1 MTITVL
7 LWGNRWWLP
16 RQPSPVPFAD
26 VATAADALA
35 AAWADQAK
43 TIRLI
48 FQPDEFESTFASC
61 PNGNRATLALALSDQ
76 HPVLDNP
83 KHAWSHEPILPGDGA
98 FNTLLHYETAPVLFA
113 LVARLEEHGFA
124 VQSAWPMPAWLNALP
139 DDLADSGSTT
149 VAAIDQDRICLYCD
163 CADGRRV
170 SYAWRKDDPL
180 TALAGFLRVRF
191 HADPGCRVL
200 LLATGEHLLQAID
213 AVVPLAGQS
222 GVQHIPLPAALAKT
236 ASLPPRHPAQLLPP
250 PARFTAL
257 RAVVATSAALLLLA
271 LVFGGRLARDYHAGS
286 ADAAVREHEK
296 QALRAEVTH
305 LRANAAEISAL
316 RAAVAVIRPNPPAAA
331 FLAKLSATLPTEI
344 VLRSLRMT
352 GGEFVV
358 DGWVAPKT
366 PPAVGEAWIVRL
378 TAANASWH
386 LMGPFTADASG
397 AFRLRGSFR

>member
-1 MTITVL
+1 MTLTVL

-16 RQPSPVPFAD
+16 HQSSPVPFAD
-26 VATAADALA
+26 IATAADTLA
-35 AAWADQAK
+35 AAWADQRK

-61 PNGNRATLALALSDQ
+61 PNGDRATLALALSDQ
-76 HPVLDNP
+76 HPALANSER
-83 KHAWSHEPILPGDGA
+83 AWSHEPILPGDGG
-98 FNTLLHYETAPVLFA
+98 FNILLHYETAPALFA
-113 LVARLEEHGFA
+113 LVRRLEEHGFT
-124 VQSAWPMPAWLNALP
+124 VHSAWPMPAWLNAVP

-149 VAAIDQDRICLYCD
+149 VAAIDQARICLYCD

-191 HADPGCRVL
+191 HVEPGCRVL
-200 LLATGEHLLQAID
+200 LLATDERLIQAID
-213 AVVPLAGQS
+213 AVVPLADRS
-222 GVQHIPLPAALAKT
+222 GVQHIPLSVALAKP

-250 PARFTAL
+250 SARFTAR
-257 RAVVATSAALLLLA
+257 RAVVAASVALLLLT
-271 LVFGGRLARDYHAGS
+271 LIFGGRLARDYSVGR

-316 RAAVAVIRPNPPAAA
+316 RAAVGVFRPNPPAAA
-331 FLAKLSATLPTEI
+331 LLAKLSATMPTEF
-344 VLRSLRMT
+344 VLRSLRVT
-352 GGEFVV
+352 GGDFVV
-358 DGWVAPKT
+358 DGWMAPKT
-366 PPAVGEAWIVRL
+366 PAAAGEAWIARL
-378 TAANASWH
+378 TAANAPWH
-386 LMGPFTADASG
+386 LTGPFTADASG